1 MGISYG
7 MSLGYGQPFDGICR
21 PMAFLPLPACFL
33 EREWSMETFS
43 ILVGIFGL
51 KTKVVPFYKWLKLL
65 LFYFFN

>member
-7 MSLGYGQPFDGICR
+7 MSLGYGQPFDGICQ
-21 PMAFLPLPACFL
+21 PMAFFPLPARSL

-43 ILVGIFGL
+43 ILVGIRGL

-65 LFYFFN
+65 LLFYFF